1 MHCICHQTAAAAGRR
16 LQLSCAHLLPTTQ
29 CLGLVLCCCRSL
41 RVLNALRSSE
51 VGLPLTHTQVEAL
64 TMPVLVSRLV
74 NARRHLLALRIAEML
89 GLGADVVGPG
99 LCFWGAC

>member
-1 MHCICHQTAAAAGRR
+1 M
-16 LQLSCAHLLPTTQ
+16 QLSCAHLLPATY
-29 CLGLVLCCCRSL
+29 CLGPVLCCCRNL
-41 RVLNALRSSE
+41 RVLNALRSSD

-74 NARRHLLALRIAEML
+74 NSRRHLLALRIAEML

-99 LCFWGAC
+99 LSSRVAC